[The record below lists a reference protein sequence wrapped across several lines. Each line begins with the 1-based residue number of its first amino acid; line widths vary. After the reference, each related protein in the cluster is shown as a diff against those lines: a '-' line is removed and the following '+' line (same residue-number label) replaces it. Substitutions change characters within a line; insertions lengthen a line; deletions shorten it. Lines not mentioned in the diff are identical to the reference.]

1 MGVCLCVSGL
11 PQVTV
16 RRRTLFEVS
25 TSSLCAASLLALV
38 FTFRF
43 TFIYVR
49 SHLPFCIAQVELSVI
64 RVFCRSEQIVIDLV
78 LLANFVATAV
88 MTGVIWFVQWV
99 HYPLLATVPVDRAV
113 ETAVEHQRRTGQ
125 VLALPMAAE
134 GVTTLWLL
142 VSRPDAVSLVLPWL
156 GAFLLAVALGSTV
169 FLSVPLHSKMA
180 TNPTADVGRRLVVTN
195 WPRTIAWSA
204 RAVVC
209 AVMLLQVVR
218 A

>member
-1 MGVCLCVSGL
+1 M
-11 PQVTV
+11 
-16 RRRTLFEVS
+16 
-25 TSSLCAASLLALV
+25 
-38 FTFRF
+38 
-43 TFIYVR
+43 
-49 SHLPFCIAQVELSVI
+49 
-64 RVFCRSEQIVIDLV
+64 SEII

-99 HYPLLATVPVDRAV
+99 HYPLLANVTVDRAIK
-113 ETAVEHQRRTGQ
+113 TAVDHQRRTGQ
-125 VLALPMAAE
+125 VLAIPMAAE

-142 VSRPDAVSLVLPWL
+142 TSRPDAVSLILPWL
-156 GAFLLAVALGSTV
+156 SAVLLAVALGSTV
-169 FLSVPLHSKMA
+169 FLSVPLHAKMA

>member
-1 MGVCLCVSGL
+1 M
-11 PQVTV
+11 
-16 RRRTLFEVS
+16 
-25 TSSLCAASLLALV
+25 
-38 FTFRF
+38 
-43 TFIYVR
+43 
-49 SHLPFCIAQVELSVI
+49 
-64 RVFCRSEQIVIDLV
+64 SEII

-113 ETAVEHQRRTGQ
+113 ETAVDHQRRTGQ
-125 VLALPMAAE
+125 VLALPMAVE

-142 VSRPDAVSLVLPWL
+142 TSRPDAVSLILPWL
-156 GAFLLAVALGSTV
+156 SAVLLAVALGSTV
-169 FLSVPLHSKMA
+169 FLSVPLHAKMVA
-180 TNPTADVGRRLVVTN
+180 NPTAEVGRRLVVTN

-209 AVMLLQVVR
+209 TVMLMQYVR

>member
-1 MGVCLCVSGL
+1 
-11 PQVTV
+11 
-16 RRRTLFEVS
+16 LFEVS
-25 TSSLCAASLLALV
+25 TSLLCAAFAFAPGFISL
-38 FTFRF
+38 F
-43 TFIYVR
+43 VR
-49 SHLPFCIAQVELSVI
+49 SHLPFCIAQVELTVI
-64 RVFCRSEQIVIDLV
+64 RVFCRSEQIVIESV
-78 LLANFVATAV
+78 LLVNFVATAV

-99 HYPLLATVPVDRAV
+99 HYPLLATVPIDRAV

-156 GAFLLAVALGSTV
+156 GAVLLAVALGSTM

-180 TNPTADVGRRLVVTN
+180 TNPTAEVGRRLVVTN

-204 RAVVC
+204 RTVVC